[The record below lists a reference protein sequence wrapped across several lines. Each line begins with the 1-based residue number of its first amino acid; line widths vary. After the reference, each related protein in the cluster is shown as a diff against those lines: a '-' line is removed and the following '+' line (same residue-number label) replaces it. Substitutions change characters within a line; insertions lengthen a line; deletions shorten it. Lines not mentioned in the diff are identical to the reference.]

1 MSLEA
6 IIVGNGH
13 ALRLNN
19 YIETLKE
26 NVEIHGGL
34 FAIASAPE
42 SKKPLNSLPHLII
55 MARQEDKF
63 YNRRIR
69 TSHFSTVISIALV
82 LFMFGLLGLLLLNT
96 KKLSDYAKENIGFS
110 IMIKEGVK
118 EAGIMALL
126 KKLDTEKYVKST
138 EYIPKEKAAVQ
149 LKKELG
155 EDFIGFLGYNPLLP
169 TIDLRLKAEFANL
182 ESVSRIEKKLLAN
195 PEVKEVFYQKDLL
208 EMVNQNMERISL
220 IILGFSVVLMIIAIA
235 LINNTIRL
243 SVYSR
248 RFVIRTMQLVGA
260 TRSFIRRPFI
270 RNGIIDGFISAIF
283 AIGLLLV
290 VIYFLFQEIPELIQI
305 VDLKLYVGLI
315 ITVLLLGILI
325 SWFCTWL
332 SVRKY
337 LRMKTDELYT

>member
-1 MSLEA
+1 
-6 IIVGNGH
+6 
-13 ALRLNN
+13 
-19 YIETLKE
+19 
-26 NVEIHGGL
+26 
-34 FAIASAPE
+34 
-42 SKKPLNSLPHLII
+42 

-69 TSHFSTVISIALV
+69 TSHFSTVISITLV
-82 LFMFGLLGLLLLNT
+82 LFMLGLLGLLLLHT

-110 IMIKEGVK
+110 IMIKEGIK
-118 EAGIMALL
+118 EAEIMALL
-126 KKLDTEKYVKST
+126 KKLDTEEFVKST
-138 EYIPKEKAAVQ
+138 EYIPKEEAAIQ

-169 TIDLRLKAEFANL
+169 TIDLRLKADYASL
-182 ESVSRIEKKLLAN
+182 SSVSKIEKKLLAN
-195 PEVKEVFYQKDLL
+195 PEVKEVFYQKNLL

-220 IILGFSVVLMIIAIA
+220 IILGFSSVLMIISIA

-270 RNGIIDGFISAIF
+270 RNGIIDGFISAIV
-283 AIGLLLV
+283 AIGLLMV
-290 VIYFLFQEIPELIQI
+290 VMSFLFQEIPELIQM
-305 VDLKLYVGLI
+305 VDLNLYVALI
-315 ITVLLLGILI
+315 ITILMLGILI

-332 SVRKY
+332 SVRRY

>member
-1 MSLEA
+1 
-6 IIVGNGH
+6 
-13 ALRLNN
+13 
-19 YIETLKE
+19 
-26 NVEIHGGL
+26 
-34 FAIASAPE
+34 
-42 SKKPLNSLPHLII
+42 
-55 MARQEDKF
+55 MARQEDKY
-63 YNRRIR
+63 YNRKIR
-69 TSHFSTVISIALV
+69 TSHFSTVVSITLV
-82 LFMFGLLGLLLLNT
+82 LFMLGLLGLLLLHT

-110 IMIKEGVK
+110 IMIKEGIK

-126 KKLDTEKYVKST
+126 KKLDTEEYVKST
-138 EYIPKEKAAVQ
+138 EYIPKDKAALQ

-169 TIDLRLKAEFANL
+169 TIDLRLKAEYASL
-182 ESVSRIEKKLLAN
+182 ESVSRIEKRLLSN

-220 IILGFSVVLMIIAIA
+220 IILGFTTVLMIIAIA

-260 TRSFIRRPFI
+260 TRGFIRRPFI
-270 RNGIIDGFISAIF
+270 RNGIIDGLVGAVV
-283 AIGLLLV
+283 AIGLLMV
-290 VIYFLFQEIPELIQI
+290 VMYFLFQEIPELIQM
-305 VDLKLYVGLI
+305 VDLKLYIALI

-325 SWFCTWL
+325 SWLSTWL
-332 SVRKY
+332 SVRRY